1 MCGIGGYWSPKNG
14 SDENLAELLLEP
26 LRKRGPD
33 HHAYWLEKSIGLA
46 LCHTRLAIIDKSDKG
61 IQPMHSFNN
70 RYVICFNGEI
80 YNHKEIKRILDKSG
94 YKYRWNSSTDTE
106 TILAAIQ
113 FWGVEKAIKKL
124 EGMFAFSL
132 WDKTEECLYIARDR
146 IGEKPLYYY
155 INNNL
160 LIFGSEI
167 RVLKRH
173 PCLVKEINYENISEY
188 FDYGFISGEN
198 TIYKNIKKVTP
209 GTFVKIT
216 YDGLFKQEKI
226 KYWKLS
232 NIISNNFDSF
242 GGTKE
247 DSIKKLNSLLR
258 KSISRQMVA
267 DVPLGAFLSGG
278 IDSSCVVSIMQNIS
292 KNKINTFTLGFEDHN
307 YDESGKAR
315 KLANYLGTNHHEL
328 IVSEKHVQE
337 LIPKVAT
344 MFDGPFGDSSQFPT
358 YLISKFA
365 KEHVTVALSG
375 DGGDE
380 LFAGYSRYY
389 RIRNLYS
396 YINFIPKKSIYFLDI
411 IKSFKDKINNK
422 ESFSYLNKLRRLIL
436 SDSPENF
443 YDEYM
448 KVFCGNSILNPEFEK
463 SFDNRRNKE
472 YFIKSKN
479 IIDVAMYSDT
489 INYLPDDIL
498 TKVDR
503 MAMRSSLET
512 RIPFIDHNIV
522 EFCWSLP
529 RNFIYEINNPKNIL
543 KEVLYNY
550 IPKNLIK
557 DEKKGF
563 SIPMKE
569 WLKGQLKEWAME
581 LLNESKL
588 KQHGILDHKKVSKIW
603 AEHLDGKRDWS
614 NKIWIILMFQSWLSY
629 DKLYDY

>member
-14 SDENLAELLLEP
+14 SDENLAKLMLEP

-33 HHAYWLEKSIGLA
+33 HQSYWIDKSIGLA
-46 LCHTRLAIIDKSDKG
+46 LCHSRLAIIDKSAKG
-61 IQPMHSFNN
+61 IQPMHSLNN

-80 YNHKEIKRILDKSG
+80 YNHKEIRENLDKSG
-94 YKYRWNSSTDTE
+94 YKYRWNSGTDTE

-113 FWGVEKAIKKL
+113 FWGVEKAIKKFD
-124 EGMFAFSL
+124 GMFAFSL
-132 WDKTEECLYIARDR
+132 WDKTEECLYIVRDR

-155 INNNL
+155 INKNL

-167 RVLKRH
+167 RVLKIH
-173 PCLVKEINYENISEY
+173 PLLIKEINYNNISEY
-188 FDYGFISGEN
+188 FNYGFISGEN
-198 TIYKNIKKVTP
+198 TIYKNIKKVKP
-209 GTFVKIT
+209 GTFVKLS
-216 YDGLFKQEKI
+216 YGGLFKKEEI
-226 KYWKLS
+226 KYWSLS
-232 NIISNNFDSF
+232 NFISNNFDSF
-242 GGTKE
+242 RGTKE
-247 DSIKKLNSLLR
+247 EAIKELDSNLR

-278 IDSSCVVSIMQNIS
+278 IDSSCIVSIMQSIS
-292 KNKINTFTLGFEDHN
+292 SNKINTFTLGFEDHN
-307 YDESGKAR
+307 YDESSKAR
-315 KLANYLGTNHHEL
+315 KIANYLGTNHHEL
-328 IVSEKHVQE
+328 KVSAKYVQE

-396 YINFIPKKSIYFLDI
+396 NIHRIPKESIYFLNLF
-411 IKSFKDKINNK
+411 KSFKDKINNK

-436 SDSPENF
+436 SNSPENF
-443 YDEYM
+443 YAEYM
-448 KVFCGNSILNPEFEK
+448 KLFCGNSIINPELDK
-463 SFDNRRNKE
+463 SFYGSGNKE

-479 IIDVAMYSDT
+479 IIDIAMYSDT

-512 RIPFIDHNIV
+512 RIPFIDHNIM

-529 RNFIYEINNPKNIL
+529 RRYIYEINNPKNIL
-543 KEVLYNY
+543 KEVLYKY

-563 SIPMKE
+563 GIPMKD

-581 LLNESKL
+581 LLNESNL
-588 KQHGILDHKKVSKIW
+588 KQHGILNHEKVRKLLD
-603 AEHLDGKRDWS
+603 EHLDGKRDWS
-614 NKIWIILMFQSWLSY
+614 NKIWIILMFQSWISNE
-629 DKLYDY
+629 KLNA

>member
-1 MCGIGGYWSPKNG
+1 MCGIGGYWSPKKG
-14 SDENLAELLLEP
+14 SNEFLAELLIEP
-26 LRKRGPD
+26 LTKRGPD

-70 RYVICFNGEI
+70 RYVISFNGEI
-80 YNHKEIKRILDKSG
+80 YNHKEIRNNLDKSG
-94 YKYRWNSSTDTE
+94 YKYRWNSGTDTE

-113 FWGVEKAIKKL
+113 FWGVEKAIKKF

-132 WDKTEECLYIARDR
+132 WDKTTKCLYIARDR

-155 INNNL
+155 IKENL
-160 LIFGSEI
+160 FIFGSEI

-173 PCLVKEINYENISEY
+173 PLFIKEIDYENISEY
-188 FDYGFISGEN
+188 LDYGFISGEN

-209 GTFVKIT
+209 GTFIKVS
-216 YDGLFKQEKI
+216 YDGLFKKEKI
-226 KYWKLS
+226 KYWILS

-242 GGTKE
+242 DGTKVE
-247 DSIKKLNSLLR
+247 AIKKLDSHLR
-258 KSISRQMVA
+258 QSISRQMVA

-278 IDSSCVVSIMQNIS
+278 IDSSCVVSIMQSIT

-307 YDESGKAR
+307 YDESDKAR
-315 KLANYLGTNHHEL
+315 KIANYLGTNHHEL
-328 IVSEKHVQE
+328 KVSAKHVQE
-337 LIPKVAT
+337 LIPTVAT
-344 MFDGPFGDSSQFPT
+344 MFDGPFGDSSQLPT

-389 RIRNLYS
+389 RIRNLYA
-396 YINFIPKKSIYFLDI
+396 YINRIPKKSIYFLNI
-411 IKSFKDKINNK
+411 IKSIKDKIIK
-422 ESFSYLNKLRRLIL
+422 EESFSYLNKLRRLIL

-443 YDEYM
+443 YDEYL
-448 KVFCGNSILNPEFEK
+448 KLFCGNSIMNPELDK
-463 SFDNRRNKE
+463 SLNNSRNKG
-472 YFIKSKN
+472 YFMKGKN
-479 IIDVAMYSDT
+479 IIDIAMYSDT

-512 RIPFIDHNIV
+512 RIPFIDHNIM

-529 RNFIYEINNPKNIL
+529 RSYIYEINNPKNIL

-563 SIPMKE
+563 GLPIKD
-569 WLKGQLKEWAME
+569 WLKGPLKEWAME
-581 LLNESKL
+581 LLNESNL
-588 KQHGILDHKKVSKIW
+588 KQYGILDHKKVSKIW
-603 AEHLDGKRDWS
+603 NEHLDEKRDWS
-614 NKIWIILMFQSWLSY
+614 NKIWTILMFQSWISY
-629 DKLYDY
+629 EKLNA